1 MFTFERNREEREE
14 KNEVQMGKGHT
25 AAWASGRGKQKITL
39 YKKPDANLFCHMCLC
54 SRNQRNSSTSS
65 DFFSKSW
72 ASLAFCTV
80 LSSGSPKASPLFQW
94 SSTDPRIL
102 LLMSCCT
109 NPTHTAGLS
118 AHTLVLLE
126 TFILKK
132 EKRKRTK
139 NESNLSDYIPA
150 AELPVK
156 KTSQHMCSC
165 FSVYTRIYCE
175 AGT

>member
-1 MFTFERNREEREE
+1 MQICFVTCASAGGIKGIQVLHLTFSQGTEPL
-14 KNEVQMGKGHT
+14 
-25 AAWASGRGKQKITL
+25 S
-39 YKKPDANLFCHMCLC
+39 LFCI
-54 SRNQRNSSTSS
+54 
-65 DFFSKSW
+65 
-72 ASLAFCTV
+72 V
-80 LSSGSPKASPLFQW
+80 LSSGSPKASPLSQW

-109 NPTHTAGLS
+109 NPTHTPGLS

-139 NESNLSDYIPA
+139 NESNLSDYVSA

-156 KTSQHMCSC
+156 KKVPAHVFVFFCLYQNLLWRGDMTWVHVDETQFFSNKLHM
-165 FSVYTRIYCE
+165 FTWMFKLPYAMVWLGWQEVNR
-175 AGT
+175 